1 MAKYKI
7 DLVYLL
13 DCYDGAKKIPKTGT
27 RTQAR
32 QLMHE
37 DFKKVAGFSISSISD
52 YFNQE
57 TLINTIINSNNMRYK
72 IKPEFNKLAI
82 LSNEKIIIKRNKEY
96 PINKNISIYKI

>member
-13 DCYDGAKKIPKTGT
+13 DCYDGAKKIPKIGT

-37 DFKKVAGFSISSISD
+37 DFKQS
-52 YFNQE
+52 
-57 TLINTIINSNNMRYK
+57 R
-72 IKPEFNKLAI
+72 
-82 LSNEKIIIKRNKEY
+82 
-96 PINKNISIYKI
+96 